1 MHMQSMK
8 PSKRKTK
15 GYKNNIPW
23 QLLHETNMQNCPLNG
38 ISHVNDP
45 MVPDLVCAP
54 HQIPLGHEEPKEKV
68 FSNLVQYIGEKVVA
82 ICFSIFFFKGKGY
95 KRYTECSH
103 WNGIE
108 PTNKNPSLF
117 RLKLKVATGVLTRWW
132 GVGWAEIKPNWMYF
146 GPRWFSSEKTF
157 KVLSKNDRLKR
168 KVNISHGITL
178 FPYLWVTRVI
188 VSTLENHCAISQI

>member
-1 MHMQSMK
+1 MTAFAWNKYAKLSLEW
-8 PSKRKTK
+8 
-15 GYKNNIPW
+15 NITCQWSYGPRFGMCPTPNTAGSW
-23 QLLHETNMQNCPLNG
+23 RTEGKSVFKFGSIHRRESFGNML
-38 ISHVNDP
+38 SD
-45 MVPDLVCAP
+45 
-54 HQIPLGHEEPKEKV
+54 
-68 FSNLVQYIGEKVVA
+68 S
-82 ICFSIFFFKGKGY
+82 FFKGKGY

-117 RLKLKVATGVLTRWW
+117 RLKLKVATGVLTRRW